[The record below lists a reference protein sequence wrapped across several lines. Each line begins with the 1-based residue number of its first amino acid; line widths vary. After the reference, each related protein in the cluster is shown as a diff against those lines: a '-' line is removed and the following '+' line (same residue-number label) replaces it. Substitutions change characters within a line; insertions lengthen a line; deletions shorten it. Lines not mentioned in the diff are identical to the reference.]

1 MRLQRIQMLSWL
13 TILDGKTRS
22 RSRSAYVSM
31 GADLDFLILFPAA
44 AAALS
49 AVSSAS
55 PSTTQL
61 PPLTIQ
67 FSVQSASV
75 NSIDRWKGR
84 KERVRE

>member
-1 MRLQRIQMLSWL
+1 L
-13 TILDGKTRS
+13 TSTT
-22 RSRSAYVSM
+22 YVSI
-31 GADLDFLILFPAA
+31 GADFDFLILFPAA

-67 FSVQSASV
+67 FSVHKASV
-75 NSIDRWKGR
+75 NS
-84 KERVRE
+84 VREERRRKGIEIFRIEKG

>member
-1 MRLQRIQMLSWL
+1 MGSQDPGSV
-13 TILDGKTRS
+13 S
-22 RSRSAYVSM
+22 PYVSM

-67 FSVQSASV
+67 FSVHSASV
-75 NSIDRWKGR
+75 NSAEQVKRGR
-84 KERVRE
+84 RMV

>member
-1 MRLQRIQMLSWL
+1 MFED
-13 TILDGKTRS
+13 T
-22 RSRSAYVSM
+22 YVSM

-61 PPLTIQ
+61 PSLTIQ
-67 FSVQSASV
+67 FSVHSASV
-75 NSIDRWKGR
+75 NSAEDNTKKNEKLEGEWMRVGEVMCYDRPW
-84 KERVRE
+84 

>member
-1 MRLQRIQMLSWL
+1 MTLRNSVS
-13 TILDGKTRS
+13 TTH
-22 RSRSAYVSM
+22 VSM
-31 GADLDFLILFPAA
+31 GADFDFLILLPAA

-67 FSVQSASV
+67 FSVHRASV
-75 NSIDRWKGR
+75 NSGGGWIKRG
-84 KERVRE
+84 

>member
-1 MRLQRIQMLSWL
+1 MSEE
-13 TILDGKTRS
+13 
-22 RSRSAYVSM
+22 AYVSI

-44 AAALS
+44 AAAFR

-67 FSVQSASV
+67 FSVHSASV
-75 NSIDRWKGR
+75 NSAEYKTKKNKRLRGG
-84 KERVRE
+84 